1 MAWDLPQTI
10 MSFEAAED
18 LSADQYRFVVLT
30 STGTVRRPDA
40 TTELATGVLQNAP
53 LAGENANVCIDGFT
67 KIVGGEDLLINE
79 EVKAEYVSATD
90 AGKGLVPAG
99 TATHRVRGVVV
110 VPSAA
115 EDELA
120 TIRLVDFLRVI

>member
-1 MAWDLPQTI
+1 MAWALPQTI

-30 STGTVRRPDA
+30 STETVRRPDA
-40 TTELATGVLQNAP
+40 ATEWAVGILQNAP
-53 LAGENANVCIDGFT
+53 LAGENADVCVEGFS
-67 KIVGGEDLLINE
+67 KVVGGEDLLINE
-79 EVKAEYVSATD
+79 EVKAEYVSASD

-99 TATHRVRGVVV
+99 TATHRVRAQVIIAT
-110 VPSAA
+110 AA

-120 TIRLVDFLRVI
+120 TVRLVDYLRVI

>member
-10 MSFEAAED
+10 ISFEAAED
-18 LSADQYRFVVLT
+18 LSANQYRFVVLANAT
-30 STGTVRRPDA
+30 TVRRPDA
-40 TTELATGVLQNAP
+40 TTELSVGVLQNAP
-53 LAGENANVCIDGFT
+53 VAGENANVCVDGFT

-79 EVKAEYVSATD
+79 EVKAEYIDAGD
-90 AGKGLVPAG
+90 AGKGIVPAG

-110 VPSAA
+110 VPTAA

-120 TIRLVDFLRVI
+120 TIRLVDYLRVI

>member
-40 TTELATGVLQNAP
+40 ATELPLGVLQNAP
-53 LAGENANVCIDGFT
+53 LAGENANVCIEGFS

-79 EVKAEYVSATD
+79 EVKAEYVDATN

-110 VPSAA
+110 VPTAA